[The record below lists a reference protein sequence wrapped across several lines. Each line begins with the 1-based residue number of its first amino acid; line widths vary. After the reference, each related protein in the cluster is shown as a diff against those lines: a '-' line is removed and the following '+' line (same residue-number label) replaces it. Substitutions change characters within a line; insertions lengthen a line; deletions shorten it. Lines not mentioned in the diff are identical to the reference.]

1 MGDVD
6 VAEIDIAGLPAYP
19 FIGPD
24 DNPFIPVTGSD
35 LERLEGP
42 VGKVRLPFG
51 GWAWLVTRHEDVR
64 QLLRHPGFSSD
75 QYKPGFPVLNPIP
88 PKQDDASG
96 LFIFM
101 DGDAHSRFRKM
112 LTAEFMIKNIR
123 RIEPLIEETVTEA
136 LDRMRDL
143 GAPADL
149 MAEFALPVPSMTICH
164 LLGVPYADHDFFQDH
179 SRVIMDRNSGPAE
192 VEAALGALA
201 GLLGDLVDAKRKD
214 PGEDLLSR
222 LTLERVDTGELRKDE
237 LVSLAM
243 LLLVAGHETTA
254 NMIGLSALVLLQHP
268 EHLEAL
274 REDPALA
281 PGMVEELLRYLTVVR
296 TGLPRLAMED
306 AEIGGQRIRAGE
318 GVVAMLAMS
327 NRDQSVFSD
336 PDLFDPQRREAHR
349 HMAFGFGLHQC
360 IGQPL
365 ARAEL
370 RVALV
375 ELARRFPKLRSELSL
390 SDVPQRP
397 MAVTFGVAELPV
409 TW

>member
-1 MGDVD
+1 MADVD
-6 VAEIDIAGLPAYP
+6 VASLPAFP

-24 DNPFIPVTGSD
+24 DNPFIPVKGAD

-51 GWAWLVTRHEDVR
+51 GWAWLISRHDDVR

-75 QYKPGFPVLNPIP
+75 QYKTGFPILNPIP
-88 PKQDDASG
+88 PKQEDASG

-101 DGDAHSRFRKM
+101 DGEEHSRFRRM

-123 RIEPLIEETVTEA
+123 RIEPLIEETVVQA
-136 LDRMRDL
+136 LERMREI
-143 GAPADL
+143 GPPADL
-149 MAEFALPVPSMTICH
+149 MNEFALPVPSMTICH
-164 LLGVPYADHDFFQDH
+164 LLGVPYSDHDFFQDH
-179 SRVIMDRNSGPAE
+179 SRVIMDRNSGPE
-192 VEAALGALA
+192 ETQAALGALA
-201 GLLGDLVDAKRKD
+201 GLLGDLIKFKRATPED
-214 PGEDLLSR
+214 DLLSR
-222 LTLERVDTGELRKDE
+222 LVVERVDTGQLREDE

-254 NMIGLSALVLLQHP
+254 NMIGLSALALLEHP
-268 EHLEAL
+268 GQLDAL
-274 REDPALA
+274 RADPSLA
-281 PGMVEELLRYLTVVR
+281 PGLVEELLRYITVVR

-306 AEIGGQRIRAGE
+306 AEIGGQQIKAGE
-318 GVVAMLAMS
+318 GVVAMLSMA
-327 NRDQSVFSD
+327 NRDHSVFED
-336 PDLFDPQRREAHR
+336 PDDFDPKRREAHR

-375 ELARRFPKLRSELSL
+375 ELARRFPRLRSELKL
-390 SDVPQRP
+390 ADVPQRP

>member
-1 MGDVD
+1 M
-6 VAEIDIAGLPAYP
+6 
-19 FIGPD
+19 
-24 DNPFIPVTGSD
+24 
-35 LERLEGP
+35 
-42 VGKVRLPFG
+42 
-51 GWAWLVTRHEDVR
+51 R

-123 RIEPLIEETVTEA
+123 RIEPLIEETVVEA
-136 LDRMRDL
+136 LERLQEL

-201 GLLGDLVDAKRKD
+201 GLLGDLVDAKRQD

-222 LTLERVDTGELRKDE
+222 LTIERVDTGELRKDE

-274 REDPALA
+274 RDDPELA

-306 AEIGGQRIRAGE
+306 AEIGGQQIRAGE

-327 NRDQSVFSD
+327 NRDESVFSD
-336 PDLFDPQRREAHR
+336 PDTFDPQRREAHR

-375 ELARRFPKLRSELSL
+375 ELARRFPKLRSELTL
-390 SDVPQRP
+390 ADVPQRP

>member
-1 MGDVD
+1 MD
-6 VAEIDIAGLPAYP
+6 VASLPAFP

-24 DNPFIPVTGSD
+24 DNPFIPVKGAD

-51 GWAWLVTRHEDVR
+51 GWAWLISRHDDVR
-64 QLLRHPGFSSD
+64 QLLRHTGFSSD
-75 QYKPGFPVLNPIP
+75 QYKTGFPILNPIP
-88 PKQDDASG
+88 PKQEDASG

-101 DGDAHSRFRKM
+101 DGEEHSRFRRM

-123 RIEPLIEETVTEA
+123 RIEPLIEETVVQA
-136 LDRMRDL
+136 LERMREI
-143 GAPADL
+143 GPPADL
-149 MAEFALPVPSMTICH
+149 MNEFALPVPSMTICH
-164 LLGVPYADHDFFQDH
+164 LLGVPYSDHDFFQDH
-179 SRVIMDRNSGPAE
+179 SRVIMDRNSGPE
-192 VEAALGALA
+192 ETQAALGALA
-201 GLLGDLVDAKRKD
+201 GLLGDLIKFKRATPED
-214 PGEDLLSR
+214 DLLSR
-222 LTLERVDTGELRKDE
+222 LVVERVDTGQLREDE

-254 NMIGLSALVLLQHP
+254 NMIGLSALALLEHP
-268 EHLEAL
+268 GQLDAL
-274 REDPALA
+274 RADPSLA
-281 PGMVEELLRYLTVVR
+281 PGLVEELLRYITVVR

-306 AEIGGQRIRAGE
+306 AEIGGQQIKAGE
-318 GVVAMLAMS
+318 GVVAMLSMA
-327 NRDQSVFSD
+327 NRDHSVFED
-336 PDLFDPQRREAHR
+336 PDDFDPKRREAHR

-375 ELARRFPKLRSELSL
+375 ELARRFPNLRSELKL
-390 SDVPQRP
+390 ADVPQRP

>member
-1 MGDVD
+1 M
-6 VAEIDIAGLPAYP
+6 AETDIAGLPAYP

-24 DNPFIPVTGSD
+24 DNPFVPVTGAD
-35 LERLEGP
+35 LERLERP
-42 VGKVRLPFG
+42 VGKVKLPFG

-101 DGDAHSRFRKM
+101 DGEAHSRFRKM

-123 RIEPLIEETVTEA
+123 RIEPLIEETVVEA
-136 LDRMRDL
+136 LDRMEKL

-179 SRVIMDRNSGPAE
+179 SRVIMDRKSGPAE

-201 GLLGDLVDAKRKD
+201 GLLGDLVEAKREN

-274 REDPALA
+274 REDPSLA

-375 ELARRFPKLRSELSL
+375 ELARRFPELRSELSL
-390 SDVPQRP
+390 ADVPQRP